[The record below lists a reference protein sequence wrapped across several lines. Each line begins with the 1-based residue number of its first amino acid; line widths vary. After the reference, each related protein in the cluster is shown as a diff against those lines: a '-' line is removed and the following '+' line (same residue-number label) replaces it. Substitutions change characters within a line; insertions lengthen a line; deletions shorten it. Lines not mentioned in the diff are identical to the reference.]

1 MKQFLKRNWK
11 LLLNIV
17 TFGLLG
23 LAIFLLRHDIGHS
36 LQDLGRV
43 NTYAL
48 LLMLPLQV
56 LNYHSYTRL
65 YQKFM
70 RILHHKVDY
79 KFLLKVTLELN
90 FVNHVFPSGGV
101 SGFSYFSLRLKERRI
116 SAAKSALCQM
126 MRFVLTFGTYIFLLF
141 VGLFALSIGGGASNM
156 TILITCSL
164 AFMVLFLSITGIYI
178 IGSKQRIED
187 FTGTLARAVNYVIH
201 FVRPKHPETLNLRR
215 VRSLFGDL
223 HDNYVLL
230 SANKQQLKSPA
241 LYAMLANVTELLT
254 LYVVY
259 IAYGSYVNIG
269 AVIIAYALANFAGLI
284 AILPGGV
291 GVYEGLMTIVMVSAG
306 VPAGLALS
314 ATVMYRVLNMVMSLP
329 VGYYFYHAALNT
341 VGGEEFDHGSNA

>member
-1 MKQFLKRNWK
+1 MKQFLRHNWK
-11 LLLNIV
+11 LLLNVV

-36 LQDLGRV
+36 LQDLGKV
-43 NTYAL
+43 NTFAL
-48 LLMLPLQV
+48 LLMIPLQA
-56 LNYHSYTRL
+56 LNYHAYTRL
-65 YQKFM
+65 YQQFM
-70 RILHHKVDY
+70 RILHHNIDY

-101 SGFSYFSLRLKERRI
+101 SGFSYFSLRLKERRV

-126 MRFVLTFGTYIFLLF
+126 MRFVLTFGTYLFLLF
-141 VGLFALSIGGGASNM
+141 VGLFALSIRGGASNM

-164 AFMVLFLSITGIYI
+164 AFLVLFLSLMGVYI

-187 FTGTLARAVNYVIH
+187 FTGALARATNYIIH
-201 FVRPKHPETLNLRR
+201 LVRPHHPETLNLQR
-215 VRSLFGDL
+215 VKSLFGDL
-223 HDNYVLL
+223 HDNYLL
-230 SANKQQLKSPA
+230 LRDNKQQLKSPA
-241 LYAMLANVTELLT
+241 LYAMLANLTELLT

-314 ATVMYRVLNMVMSLP
+314 VTVMYRVLNMILSLP
-329 VGYYFYHAALNT
+329 IGYYFYHAALNT
-341 VGGEEFDHGSNA
+341 VGNEDLGRGRSA

>member
-1 MKQFLKRNWK
+1 MKHFLKRNWK

-48 LLMLPLQV
+48 LLMIPLQA
-56 LNYHSYTRL
+56 LNYHAYTRL
-65 YQKFM
+65 YQKFL
-70 RILHHKVDY
+70 RILHHKLDY

-101 SGFSYFSLRLKERRI
+101 SGFSYFSLRLKERRV

-126 MRFVLTFGTYIFLLF
+126 MRFVLTFGTYLLLLF
-141 VGLFALSIGGGASNM
+141 IGLFALSIRGGASNM

-164 AFMVLFLSITGIYI
+164 AFMVLFLSVVGVYI

-187 FTGTLARAVNYVIH
+187 FTGALARAVNYIIH
-201 FVRPKHPETLNLRR
+201 FVRPGHPETLNLRR

-230 SANKQQLKSPA
+230 SGNKQQLKSPA
-241 LYAMLANVTELLT
+241 AYAMLANITELLT

-259 IAYGSYVNIG
+259 IAYGNYVNIG

-314 ATVMYRVLNMVMSLP
+314 VTVMYRVLNMVLSLP
-329 VGYYFYHAALNT
+329 LGYYFYHGALNT
-341 VGGEEFDHGSNA
+341 VGSEEFDRGTGA